1 MRFSQIMS
9 DFIDNEDYCSI
20 EYFIHKY
27 KVSKRTIQSDI
38 SYLMRISTSKGFE
51 IHTKRGVGYLLE
63 VKDDELFEK
72 FLKTLDENI
81 VFKIKERPS
90 QILAFLSVQNEYISM
105 DKVADTFQVSKTLIK
120 HDVKEVEELAKGYHL
135 ALEKKSHHGIR
146 IVSSDRNLKKY
157 LCQEYQTKN
166 VFVRMAVDG
175 VVMDFSHVE
184 SQLIRQMNK
193 EKLNINYNELL
204 NMIVYLKSMIY
215 ISLKGNKQPVQD
227 YEFHESN
234 PIEKIVESLIH
245 TMEKKYKVCFDKDS
259 VEELIEVMQKNI
271 HRKDTY
277 VSFTD
282 NLIDD
287 IEVFLKK
294 TDETYDTHFF
304 EDQDLKR
311 LLLSHISLLV
321 DRLHNKISYKN
332 ALANELS
339 ITYPMIFNIAIQ
351 FCDILHEKY
360 NVEFTFDEI
369 GFVAMHFAAHMVK
382 EKQLK
387 LQSYNKICVVCSSGG
402 GSAYMIKMQLESVFP
417 KSEVKTFS
425 FLQQDEMISYKP
437 DIIFTVIPISYDAHI
452 PIIYIKE
459 LLDDKDLYR
468 IRQILECDDYD
479 PYTLINEN
487 PIYYS
492 YFSKEFFNITEEDN
506 YEHLIRKMAEDL
518 EKKGYGKEG
527 YADLVMEREAF
538 ISTIYLNGVCI
549 PHPIETDALRNVI
562 SVSILKKP
570 FIWLEKE
577 VRIIFMICLKKEQV
591 EVYKDI
597 TKKLYQLM
605 HEPKYLERVIRVKS
619 FEELMVVMKEMGG
632 VNYE

>member
-1 MRFSQIMS
+1 MRFSRIMS
-9 DFIDNEDYCSI
+9 DFIDNKDYCSI

-38 SYLMRISTSKGFE
+38 SYLMRISTSKGFK

-63 VKDDELFEK
+63 INDHELFEK
-72 FLKTLDENI
+72 FLKTLDEDT

-90 QILAFLSVQNEYISM
+90 QVLAFLSVQNEYISM

-120 HDVKEVEELAKGYHL
+120 HDIKEVEALAKGYHL
-135 ALEKKSHHGIR
+135 TLEKKSHHGIR
-146 IVSSDRNLKKY
+146 IVSSDRYLKKY
-157 LCQEYQTKN
+157 LCKEYQTQN
-166 VFVRMAVDG
+166 VFVRRAVDD
-175 VVMDFSHVE
+175 VVMDFSHVL
-184 SQLIRQMNK
+184 SQLIRQMNI
-193 EKLNINYNELL
+193 ERLNINYNELL
-204 NMIVYLKSMIY
+204 NVIVFLKSMVY
-215 ISLKGNKQPVQD
+215 ISQKGNMHSTQE
-227 YEFHESN
+227 YEFHESR
-234 PIEKIVESLIH
+234 PIEKIAALLIH
-245 TMEKKYKVCFDKDS
+245 TMERKYKVCFDKDS
-259 VEELIEVMQKNI
+259 VEELIGVLQKNI
-271 HRKDTY
+271 RRKDAC

-287 IEVFLKK
+287 IEIFLKK
-294 TDETYDTHFF
+294 TDETYDTHFS
-304 EDQDLKR
+304 EDQEFKR
-311 LLLSHISLLV
+311 LLLSHMSLLV
-321 DRLHNKISYKN
+321 DRLRNKISYKN

-360 NVEFTFDEI
+360 DVEFTFDEI

-417 KSEVKTFS
+417 KAEVKTFS
-425 FLQQDEMISYKP
+425 FLQQDELICYKP

-452 PIIYIKE
+452 PVIYIKE

-468 IRQILECDDYD
+468 IRQILQCDDYD
-479 PYTLINEN
+479 AYTFINEN

-492 YFSKEFFNITEEDN
+492 YFSKEFFNITEDDD
-506 YEHLIRKMAEDL
+506 YEHLIREMAEDL
-518 EKKGYGKEG
+518 EKKEYGKEG

-538 ISTIYLNGVCI
+538 VSTVYLNGVCI
-549 PHPIETDALRNVI
+549 PHPIETDALRNAI
-562 SVSILKKP
+562 SVCILKKP
-570 FIWLEKE
+570 FLWGKKE
-577 VRIIFMICLKKEQV
+577 VRIVFMICLKKEQV

-605 HEPKYLERVIRVKS
+605 QEPKYLERVIHVKS
-619 FEELMVVMKEMGG
+619 FEELIAVMKEMGG
-632 VNYE
+632 INI

>member
-1 MRFSQIMS
+1 
-9 DFIDNEDYCSI
+9 
-20 EYFIHKY
+20 
-27 KVSKRTIQSDI
+27 
-38 SYLMRISTSKGFE
+38 
-51 IHTKRGVGYLLE
+51 
-63 VKDDELFEK
+63 
-72 FLKTLDENI
+72 
-81 VFKIKERPS
+81 
-90 QILAFLSVQNEYISM
+90 
-105 DKVADTFQVSKTLIK
+105 
-120 HDVKEVEELAKGYHL
+120 
-135 ALEKKSHHGIR
+135 
-146 IVSSDRNLKKY
+146 
-157 LCQEYQTKN
+157 
-166 VFVRMAVDG
+166 
-175 VVMDFSHVE
+175 
-184 SQLIRQMNK
+184 
-193 EKLNINYNELL
+193 
-204 NMIVYLKSMIY
+204 
-215 ISLKGNKQPVQD
+215 
-227 YEFHESN
+227 
-234 PIEKIVESLIH
+234 
-245 TMEKKYKVCFDKDS
+245 
-259 VEELIEVMQKNI
+259 MQKNI

-282 NLIDD
+282 NLTDD

-387 LQSYNKICVVCSSGG
+387 LQSYNKICVICSSGG

-562 SVSILKKP
+562 SVSILKSP
-570 FIWLEKE
+570 LYGW
-577 VRIIFMICLKKEQV
+577 KK
-591 EVYKDI
+591 K
-597 TKKLYQLM
+597 
-605 HEPKYLERVIRVKS
+605 
-619 FEELMVVMKEMGG
+619 
-632 VNYE
+632 

>member
-1 MRFSQIMS
+1 MRLSHIMS

-38 SYLMRISTSKGFE
+38 SYLIRISTSKGFK
-51 IHTKRGVGYLLE
+51 IHNKRGVGYLLE
-63 VKDDELFEK
+63 INDDELFEK
-72 FLKTLDENI
+72 FLKTLDENN
-81 VFKIKERPS
+81 VFKINERPS
-90 QILAFLSVQNEYISM
+90 QVLAFLSVQKEYVSM

-120 HDVKEVEELAKGYHL
+120 HDIKEVEELAKCYHM

-146 IVSSDRNLKKY
+146 IVSSDTYLKKY
-157 LCQEYQTKN
+157 LCREYQAKN
-166 VFVRMAVDG
+166 VFVKSAVDS
-175 VVMDFSHVE
+175 VTIDFTYVE
-184 SQLIRQMNK
+184 SQLIRQMNR
-193 EKLNINYNELL
+193 EGLNINYNELI
-204 NMIVYLKSMIY
+204 NVIVFLKSMVY
-215 ISLKGNKQPVQD
+215 ISPKVNIQHGQHYKF
-227 YEFHESN
+227 YESD
-234 PIEKIVESLIH
+234 PIEKIAASLIH
-245 TMEKKYKVCFDKDS
+245 TMERKYKVCVDKNS
-259 VEELIEVMQKNI
+259 IEELIKVLQKNI
-271 HRKDTY
+271 RKEDVS

-287 IEVFLKK
+287 IEIFLKK
-294 TDETYDTHFF
+294 TDETYDTHFS

-332 ALANELS
+332 ALANQLS

-369 GFVAMHFAAHMVK
+369 GFVAMHFAAHMEK

-387 LQSYNKICVVCSSGG
+387 LQSYNKIGVVCSSGG

-417 KSEVKTFS
+417 KAEVKAFS
-425 FLQQDEMISYKP
+425 FLQQEELVSYRP
-437 DIIFTVIPISYDAHI
+437 DIIFTVIPISYYAHI
-452 PIIYIKE
+452 PVIYIKE

-468 IRQILECDDYD
+468 IRQILQCDDYD

-492 YFSKEFFNITEEDN
+492 YFSKELFNIAEDVD
-506 YEHLIRKMAEDL
+506 YEHLIREMAEDL

-538 ISTIYLNGVCI
+538 VSTVYLNGVCI
-549 PHPIETDALRNVI
+549 PHPIETDALRNAI

-570 FIWLEKE
+570 FLWQEKE
-577 VRIIFMICLKKEQV
+577 VRIVFMICLKKEQI

-605 HEPKYLERVIRVKS
+605 QQSKYLERVIHVKS
-619 FEELMVVMKEMGG
+619 FEELIAVMKEMGG

>member
-1 MRFSQIMS
+1 MRLSQIMS

-27 KVSKRTIQSDI
+27 NVSKRTIQSDI
-38 SYLMRISTSKGFE
+38 SYLMRISTSKGFK

-63 VKDDELFEK
+63 INDDELFGK

-81 VFKIKERPS
+81 VFKIQERPS
-90 QILAFLSVQNEYISM
+90 QVLAFLSIQSEYISM

-120 HDVKEVEELAKGYHL
+120 HDIKEVEELAKGYHL

-146 IVSSDRNLKKY
+146 IASSDRYLKKY
-157 LCQEYQTKN
+157 LCKEYQDQN
-166 VFVRMAVDG
+166 LFVKRAVDG
-175 VVMDFSHVE
+175 VVMDFSNVE
-184 SQLIRQMNK
+184 SQFIKRING
-193 EKLNINYNELL
+193 EGLNINYNELL
-204 NMIVYLKSMIY
+204 NVIVFLKSMVY
-215 ISLKGNKQPVQD
+215 ISRKRNMQSGQD
-227 YEFHESN
+227 YEFHESD
-234 PIEKIVESLIH
+234 PIEKITLSLIN
-245 TMEKKYKVCFDKDS
+245 TMQGKYNVCFHKDS
-259 VEELIEVMQKNI
+259 IEELIEVLQKNI
-271 HRKDTY
+271 RRKDAR

-287 IEVFLKK
+287 IENFLKK
-294 TDETYDTHFF
+294 TDETYDTHFL
-304 EDQDLKR
+304 EDQDFKR
-311 LLLSHISLLV
+311 LLLSHTSLLV

-332 ALANELS
+332 ALANQLS

-351 FCDILHEKY
+351 FCDSLHEKY

-369 GFVAMHFAAHMVK
+369 GFVAMHFAAHMEK

-387 LQSYNKICVVCSSGG
+387 LQSYNKIGVVCSSGG

-417 KSEVKTFS
+417 KAEVKTFS
-425 FLQQDEMISYKP
+425 FLRQDELVSYKP
-437 DIIFTVIPISYDAHI
+437 NIIFTVIPISYEAHI
-452 PIIYIKE
+452 PVIYIKE

-468 IRQILECDDYD
+468 IRQILQCEDYN

-492 YFSKEFFNITEEDN
+492 YFSKEFFNIAEDDDYN
-506 YEHLIRKMAEDL
+506 HLIRKMAEDL

-538 ISTIYLNGVCI
+538 VSTVYLNGVCI
-549 PHPIETDALRNVI
+549 PHPIETDALRNAI

-570 FIWLEKE
+570 FLWQEKE
-577 VRIIFMICLKKEQV
+577 VRIVFMICLKKEQV

-605 HEPKYLERVIRVKS
+605 HEPKYLERVRHVES
-619 FEELMVVMKEMGG
+619 FEELIAVMKELGG
-632 VNYE
+632 VNHE

>member
-1 MRFSQIMS
+1 MRFSQIMN

-38 SYLMRISTSKGFE
+38 SYLMRISASKGFE

-63 VKDDELFEK
+63 IKDDELFGK

-90 QILAFLSVQNEYISM
+90 QVLAFLSVQNEYISM

-120 HDVKEVEELAKGYHL
+120 QDIKEVEELAKIYHL
-135 ALEKKSHHGIR
+135 VLEKKSHHGIR
-146 IVSSDRNLKKY
+146 IISSDRDLKKY
-157 LCQEYQTKN
+157 LCKEYQN
-166 VFVRMAVDG
+166 QNAFVRMAVDG
-175 VVMDFSHVE
+175 VVRDFLHVE
-184 SQLIRQMNK
+184 SQLIREMNK

-204 NMIVYLKSMIY
+204 NTIVFLKSMVY
-215 ISLKGNKQPVQD
+215 ISLKGSKQSVQD
-227 YEFHESN
+227 YEFHESS
-234 PIEKIVESLIH
+234 PIEKIAASLIH
-245 TMEKKYKVCFDKDS
+245 TMEKKYKVCFDKDG

-311 LLLSHISLLV
+311 LLLSHMSLLV

-417 KSEVKTFS
+417 KAEVKTFS

-452 PIIYIKE
+452 PVIYIKE

-468 IRQILECDDYD
+468 IRQILECHDYD

-492 YFSKEFFNITEEDN
+492 YFSKEFFNITEEVN
-506 YEHLIRKMAEDL
+506 YEHLIREMAEDL

-538 ISTIYLNGVCI
+538 ISTVYLNGVCI
-549 PHPIETDALRNVI
+549 PHPIETDALRNAI

-570 FIWLEKE
+570 FLWQEKE
-577 VRIIFMICLKKEQV
+577 VRIVFMICLKKEQV

-605 HEPKYLERVIRVKS
+605 QEPKYLERVIRVKS
-619 FEELMVVMKEMGG
+619 FEELMAVMKEMGG